1 VKERIMAIADQDR
14 ALEVLT
20 LDLQGEIFALEAH
33 CVREILDLVP
43 ITEVPGSQPFVT
55 GLINVRG
62 KVVPLA
68 DLRRK
73 FGMEPTA
80 ATSDTRIVVIEVDI
94 DGIAT
99 TVGLRA
105 DKVHEVTEL
114 AAATLAVAPE
124 IGMRWRSDFIRCIG
138 KRETDFVVVL
148 DLAAIFATG
157 QPSGDQPTPTR
168 AAASPAPATR

>member
-1 VKERIMAIADQDR
+1 MALSTDDPPI
-14 ALEVLT
+14 EVLT
-20 LDLQGEIFALEAH
+20 FDLQGETFALAAAH
-33 CVREILDLVP
+33 VREILDLGPVTTVP
-43 ITEVPGSQPFVT
+43 NSQPFVSA
-55 GLINVRG
+55 LINVRG